1 VTTRTPAAARDRLA
15 GLPVASRLALQRAA
29 ADIARGAHAD
39 AATPLIGVLATTPS
53 HPEALRLLALVR
65 YRAGAH
71 REAIELLRRALAGWP
86 DDAPTLS
93 VLGGLLGN
101 LGETDEAVALLQR
114 ACAADPNLAA
124 AWYNLGRLLGARA
137 DTADAADAL
146 RRAVAIA
153 PDHVPA
159 RVLLGGTLVYLGD
172 ARGAA
177 DEYRRAIDVDARAV
191 RAWLGLANLK
201 TVLFDAADVAA
212 LEALVASPALR
223 DDDRAIACFALGKAY
238 DDVQRSTDAFATYV
252 AANAAIRRTT
262 PWDARAF
269 SRETDAIRDAFA
281 SIAPHDARDAAFGEE
296 VIFIVGLARS
306 GSTLV
311 EQMLA
316 AHADVEGASELP
328 DLEAVIAIETKR
340 RGRPF
345 ADWARD
351 ASPAEWHTLGERY
364 LERTRRWRTRRR
376 FTDKMTDNWRLA
388 GAALAMLPGARI
400 VNCRRDAVETCWSCF
415 TQLFGPGRQRQSY
428 DLADLAAHW
437 HDYDRLARHWRA
449 LAPDRFVDVDHETLT
464 AEPERTVRAL
474 LDFCALPFDAA
485 CLRFHEA
492 ARPVR
497 TLSAA
502 QVREPLR
509 RDTARTARYGT
520 LLDPLRRALASGA
533 E

>member
-1 VTTRTPAAARDRLA
+1 MTTRTPAAARDRLA
-15 GLPVASRLALQRAA
+15 GLSVASRLALQRAA
-29 ADIARGAHAD
+29 ADIARGAHAE
-39 AATPLIGVLATTPS
+39 AASPLIGVLATTPS

-65 YRAGAH
+65 YHAGAH

-101 LGETDEAVALLQR
+101 LGETDEAVALLRR
-114 ACAADPNLAA
+114 ACASDPDLAA

-137 DTADAADAL
+137 DTAEAADAL

-159 RVLLGGTLVYLGD
+159 RVLLGGTLAYLGD

-177 DEYRRAIDVDARAV
+177 DEYRRALVADARAV

-201 TVLFDAADVAA
+201 TISFDTADVAA
-212 LEALVASPALR
+212 LEAVVASPALR
-223 DDDRAIACFALGKAY
+223 DGDRAIARFALGKAY
-238 DDVQRSTDAFATYV
+238 DDTQRAADAFATYV

-262 PWDARAF
+262 PWDADAF

-281 SIAPHDARDAAFGEE
+281 SIAPHDARDATFGEE
-296 VIFIVGLARS
+296 VIFVVGLPRS

-316 AHADVEGASELP
+316 AHPDVEGASELP

-345 ADWARD
+345 AEWARD
-351 ASPAEWHTLGERY
+351 ASSGEWRALGERY
-364 LERTRRWRTRRR
+364 LERTQRWRTRRR

-400 VNCRRDAVETCWSCF
+400 VNCRRDAAETCWS
-415 TQLFGPGRQRQSY
+415 
-428 DLADLAAHW
+428 W
-437 HDYDRLARHWRA
+437 
-449 LAPDRFVDVDHETLT
+449 VNT
-464 AEPERTVRAL
+464 A
-474 LDFCALPFDAA
+474 
-485 CLRFHEA
+485 
-492 ARPVR
+492 
-497 TLSAA
+497 
-502 QVREPLR
+502 
-509 RDTARTARYGT
+509 
-520 LLDPLRRALASGA
+520 
-533 E
+533 